1 MTHDRLVH
9 WMVTHVQRG
18 WTPEEISGRLPVE
31 FPDDRTTIERKSR
44 YFVGVKLQ
52 AIAAEPAMEV
62 QPRVYQGL
70 PAHAVR
76 SITVGNGSEFAHHYK
91 LADTIRYADVFL

>member
-1 MTHDRLVH
+1 
-9 WMVTHVQRG
+9 
-18 WTPEEISGRLPVE
+18 
-31 FPDDRTTIERKSR
+31 
-44 YFVGVKLQ
+44 
-52 AIAAEPAMEV
+52 MEV